1 MNDLIISSLLGV
13 GVFIVIFYCNN
24 KSIMK
29 TNVNNDEEVKDNKN
43 DTNDTN
49 ETNEEKELRLKNNE
63 LLDKY
68 LNESNDENLIKKT
81 QFLQKKFGVSE
92 DDIKKAI
99 KQTRNEL
106 NDKKGFS
113 NMDESI
119 SIWKMIDWFVYI
131 VLIFGACY
139 FFNVSTKG
147 DFGRV
152 LAGMFPREFETL
164 GLKKYLEKL
173 NTKQ

>member
-13 GVFIVIFYCNN
+13 GLFVVIFYYNKNSNKKIIHNN
-24 KSIMK
+24 
-29 TNVNNDEEVKDNKN
+29 EEGKDNKVDNNN
-43 DTNDTN
+43 DNN
-49 ETNEEKELRLKNNE
+49 KENEETNEEKELKLKNNE

-68 LNESNDENLIKKT
+68 LNESNDDDIVKKT

-92 DDIKKAI
+92 ADIKNAI
-99 KQTRNEL
+99 KQTRKDL
-106 NDKKGFS
+106 NDKNSF

-119 SIWKMIDWFVYI
+119 SIWKIVDWIVYI
-131 VLIFGACY
+131 ILIVAACY

-164 GLKKYLEKL
+164 GLKKYIERV
-173 NTKQ
+173 